1 MSEYKKPVSIA
12 MRLFHMVTFL
22 YSQGMPSCLI
32 LAKTNWFHAFLAVNV
47 TMDVVVNVNSLEY
60 YKG

>member
-1 MSEYKKPVSIA
+1 
-12 MRLFHMVTFL
+12 MVTFL